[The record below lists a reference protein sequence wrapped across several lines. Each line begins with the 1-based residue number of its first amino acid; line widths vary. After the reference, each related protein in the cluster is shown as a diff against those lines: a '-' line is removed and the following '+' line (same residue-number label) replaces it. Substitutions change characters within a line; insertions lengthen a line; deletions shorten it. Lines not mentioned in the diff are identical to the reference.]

1 MNDHISFFREIQ
13 ARSKFEIEYEKRHS
27 KKLASKFNAMK
38 FLNWNENKV
47 SEIISFFLD
56 PNEDHGQGDIYLKLF
71 KEELGLHFHYNTAE
85 KVRVILEDS
94 TFEKRRVDIVLKNH
108 DQSSVLGI
116 ENKIYPWTKDQKSQ
130 VEDYLKY
137 LQSISNNHYQL
148 LYLTPKSKELTEYSG
163 GKHIEK
169 LIETGKLNLINYE
182 EHIIPL
188 LKEFIKN
195 TENERVRCFLIDFES
210 QLIENYMGKEN
221 LDLGTLNHFISETDE
236 NIETAFKVSNTLN
249 SIKQEM
255 KNLVDLQM
263 IQLADE
269 LTTQLNMHITYNEQ
283 FHHFYIPVFKNVFVR
298 FNYEE
303 GGVIYGLVKTP
314 EYMNLRREKVYF
326 NEQRNQLGIKFRT
339 SPLWPLYFLQYHN
352 IEYNAAFWIDVKNG
366 TFKEFMKNFISAVL
380 QLPIE
385 LKQDL

>member
-1 MNDHISFFREIQ
+1 MNDYISFFREIQ
-13 ARSKFEIEYEKRHS
+13 ARSKFEMEYEKRHS
-27 KKLASKFNAMK
+27 NKLASKFNAMK

-47 SEIISFFLD
+47 SEIIAFFLD

-71 KEELGLHFHYNTAE
+71 KEELGLYFPYDTPK
-85 KVRVILEDS
+85 KVQVILEDS
-94 TFEKRRVDIVLKNH
+94 TFENRRVDIVLRNQ

-116 ENKIYPWTKDQKSQ
+116 ENKIYPWTKDQENQ

-137 LQSISNNHYQL
+137 LQYISNNHYQL

-163 GKHIEK
+163 GKEIER
-169 LIETGKLNLINYE
+169 LIETGKLYLINYE

-195 TENERVRCFLIDFES
+195 TENERVRCFLVDFES

-221 LDLGTLNHFISETDE
+221 LDLGSLNHFITETEE

-255 KNLVDLQM
+255 KNLVDQQM
-263 IQLADE
+263 YQLVDE
-269 LTTQLNMHITYNEQ
+269 LTEELKMRIIYNEQ
-283 FHHFYIPVFKNVFVR
+283 FHHFEIPVFKNFFIK

-314 EYMNLRREKVYF
+314 QYMDSHYDKVYL
-326 NEQRNQLGIKFRT
+326 NDLRNYLGVKFRT
-339 SPLWPLYFLQYHN
+339 SHWWPLFFLQYHN
-352 IEYNAAFWIDVKNG
+352 IEHDAAFWIDVKNG
-366 TFKEFMKNFISAVL
+366 TFKEFMKSFIITVL
-380 QLPIE
+380 QSPNE